1 MVISGYVAERIN
13 LRHFL
18 AFGML
23 FSGLTNIAFGF
34 AYYCGIHNYLY
45 FFCVQVLSGVTQASG
60 WPAVVTLMGNW
71 WGKTSGYVAERI
83 NLRHFLAFGM
93 LFSGLTNI
101 AFGFA
106 YYCGIHNYLYFFCV
120 QVLSGVT
127 QASGWPAVVTLM
139 GNWWGKTRR
148 GFIMGLW
155 NAHTSVGNILGSL
168 VAGYFADSDWGAAFA
183 VPGIMM
189 AVGGLVVYCTLIDRP
204 ERLQLPGRFTRPPH
218 LSLPNL
224 KSAVESSCLPRRPSS
239 DRLEELPCQSNS
251 TTTTKQAIGLCDA
264 LRIPNV
270 LAYSLLLFFAKLVSY
285 TFLYWLPNYL
295 VVVEPGTVTAE
306 QAAQL
311 SVLFDLGG
319 IVGGILAGWLSDPKE
334 SDSDAMT
341 IWRRAFMCSVMLSLA
356 APLLIAYQALA
367 SAVSTTSLVLLFCC
381 GLTVNGPYALITT
394 AVSADLGTQ
403 HALQGRARALATIT
417 AIIDGTGSLGAALGP
432 FLTGILVPFGWSAVF
447 LMLLTSDLL
456 ALATS
461 LWIVCRSSRST
472 VKPSF
477 VDARIKYTTL
487 RP

>member
-1 MVISGYVAERIN
+1 MLGVSIPTGYPCLRALILRDSYSRHALYVLLLTFLCYTLYHASRKPISVVKSVLHAAE
-13 LRHFL
+13 
-18 AFGML
+18 
-23 FSGLTNIAFGF
+23 FSGDNAGDKSVGWKPFDQENWSQLIGGLE
-34 AYYCGIHNYLY
+34 YIYLLVY
-45 FFCVQVLSGVTQASG
+45 
-60 WPAVVTLMGNW
+60 AVSMV
-71 WGKTSGYVAERI
+71 TSGYVAERI

-183 VPGIMM
+183 VPGITLV
-189 AVGGLVVYCTLIDRP
+189 VGGLLVYCTLIDRP
-204 ERLQLPGRFTRPPH
+204 ERLQLPGRFARPPH

-224 KSAVESSCLPRRPSS
+224 KSAVESPCLPRRPSS
-239 DRLEELPCQSNS
+239 NRLEELPCQSD
-251 TTTTKQAIGLCDA
+251 TTTTAKQAIGLCDA
-264 LRIPNV
+264 LRLPNV

-319 IVGGILAGWLSDPKE
+319 IVGGILAGWLSDPK
-334 SDSDAMT
+334 
-341 IWRRAFMCSVMLSLA
+341 
-356 APLLIAYQALA
+356 LIAYQALA
-367 SAVSTTSLVLLFCC
+367 SAGSTTSLVLLFCC

-456 ALATS
+456 ALTIS
-461 LWIVCRSSRST
+461 LWIVCRSRRST
-472 VKPSF
+472 VRPS
-477 VDARIKYTTL
+477 VLDARLKYTTL
-487 RP
+487 RS

>member
-1 MVISGYVAERIN
+1 MLGVSIPIGYPCLRALILRDSYSRHALYVLLLTFLCYTLYHASRKPISVVKGVLHAAEFSGDNADDKSIGWKPFDQENWSQLIGGLEYIYLLVYAVSMVI
-13 LRHFL
+13 
-18 AFGML
+18 
-23 FSGLTNIAFGF
+23 
-34 AYYCGIHNYLY
+34 
-45 FFCVQVLSGVTQASG
+45 
-60 WPAVVTLMGNW
+60 
-71 WGKTSGYVAERI
+71 SGYVAERI

-224 KSAVESSCLPRRPSS
+224 KSAVE
-239 DRLEELPCQSNS
+239 
-251 TTTTKQAIGLCDA
+251 
-264 LRIPNV
+264 NV

-417 AIIDGTGSLGAALGP
+417 AIIDGTGSLG
-432 FLTGILVPFGWSAVF
+432 WS
-447 LMLLTSDLL
+447 LSGDWCLID
-456 ALATS
+456 
-461 LWIVCRSSRST
+461 C
-472 VKPSF
+472 PE
-477 VDARIKYTTL
+477 
-487 RP
+487 